1 MAALVRT
8 DRRVQHPPAAIR
20 LQAFGRKIFAKVAE
34 RWLPSQPG
42 QRYGGVLVIVQTSRR
57 DGCLGPTQ
65 RRRTVTNKPDA
76 RRLLEDL
83 ARVDGVERGLEDRFR
98 RVLSA
103 LILARETQAHLQ
115 RQLHAV
121 EGRAN
126 GWLGAALVADED
138 AQRYRDLLMSMQ
150 ADPPSRVHG

>member
-1 MAALVRT
+1 M
-8 DRRVQHPPAAIR
+8 
-20 LQAFGRKIFAKVAE
+20 
-34 RWLPSQPG
+34 
-42 QRYGGVLVIVQTSRR
+42 
-57 DGCLGPTQ
+57 
-65 RRRTVTNKPDA
+65 TNKPDA